1 VPSNLDLIRPSPCET
16 RGAGSGTGPHGR
28 DGGPVPV
35 SHQTPLRRRCR
46 LSTRRRRSAMSAPP
60 AAISPDPAP
69 NTPSAHPRRA
79 HASRPKLTV
88 ARGRRARAPAPPA
101 VAVIDAHRHFIDQKS
116 RVASFQVRMSS
127 IRPLCAVDV
136 GASPVPIAAEMQS
149 PRRPGAASVEAP
161 VAPGRTMPPAADPM
175 SRRRDVSRRWPHRR
189 AREVLVT
196 DERPGEPTVETC
208 RGLSWSGRPERAP
221 R

>member
-1 VPSNLDLIRPSPCET
+1 
-16 RGAGSGTGPHGR
+16 
-28 DGGPVPV
+28 
-35 SHQTPLRRRCR
+35 
-46 LSTRRRRSAMSAPP
+46 MSAPP

-101 VAVIDAHRHFIDQKS
+101 VAVIDAHRHFIDEKS

-136 GASPVPIAAEMQS
+136 GGGVARTDCGRNAVAAPARGCICGS
-149 PRRPGAASVEAP
+149 TGRAWPNHAPPRRI
-161 VAPGRTMPPAADPM
+161 RCPAGG
-175 SRRRDVSRRWPHRR
+175 
-189 AREVLVT
+189 T
-196 DERPGEPTVETC
+196 
-208 RGLSWSGRPERAP
+208 
-221 R
+221 

>member
-1 VPSNLDLIRPSPCET
+1 VQAGVPSNLDLIRPSPCET

-136 GASPVPIAAEMQS
+136 GGVARTDCGRNAVAAPARGRICGS
-149 PRRPGAASVEAP
+149 TGRAWPNHAPRGGSDV
-161 VAPGRTMPPAADPM
+161 PPAGREPSMATPQG
-175 SRRRDVSRRWPHRR
+175 SRGFGHR
-189 AREVLVT
+189 
-196 DERPGEPTVETC
+196 
-208 RGLSWSGRPERAP
+208 
-221 R
+221 